1 MATMQETEHTQII
14 ELIPAYALNSLD
26 AEDAEMVMRH
36 LESCA
41 ACQAELAAFESVVNV
56 LPLAAPDIDPSAPL
70 KDRLMHRIQQV
81 TTEEKAES
89 SVPKP
94 ISQTPWQQF
103 TTALSDFLAEPRRRP
118 VAVLV
123 ILVLLLGSFFI
134 WRQLNPPISQFVLT
148 PTEIA
153 PGAQGVIEVV
163 GNGRQ
168 ASLTVNDL
176 PQLEAD
182 RQYQLW
188 LIKDGQRENGGVFS
202 VNANGWQHVTI
213 DATQPLVNYAAF
225 GITIEPAG
233 GSPGPTGERVLG
245 HSS

>member
-1 MATMQETEHTQII
+1 MQETEHKEII
-14 ELIPAYALNSLD
+14 DLIPAYALNSLD
-26 AEDAEMVMRH
+26 AEDAEKVNRH
-36 LESCA
+36 LASCA
-41 ACQAELAAFESVVNV
+41 ACQAELAAFASIVNV
-56 LPLAAPDIDPSAPL
+56 LPLAAPDIEPSAQL
-70 KDRLMHRIQQV
+70 KDRLMQRIQQA
-81 TTEEKAES
+81 TTEETAVS
-89 SVPKP
+89 RVPK
-94 ISQTPWQQF
+94 SHTQTSWQQF
-103 TTALSDFLAEPRRRP
+103 TTALSDFMAGPRRRP

-123 ILVLLLGSFFI
+123 VFVLLLGSFLV
-134 WRQLNPPISQFVLT
+134 WRQLNPPVNQFVLT

-153 PGAQGVIEVV
+153 PGAEGVIEVV

-168 ASLTVNDL
+168 ATLIVNDL
-176 PQLEAD
+176 PQLDAD

-188 LIKDGQRENGGVFS
+188 LIKEGQRENGGVFS
-202 VNANGWQHVTI
+202 VNANGWQNVTI

>member
-1 MATMQETEHTQII
+1 MQQTEHTHII

-26 AEDAEMVMRH
+26 AEDAERVTRH
-36 LESCA
+36 LASCA
-41 ACQAELAAFESVVNV
+41 ACQGELAAFASVVDV
-56 LPLAAPDIDPSAPL
+56 LPLAAPDIEPSPAL
-70 KDRLMHRIQQV
+70 KGRLMRQIQAAPGGETV
-81 TTEEKAES
+81 ERS
-89 SVPKP
+89 R
-94 ISQTPWQQF
+94 SQSTIQNSWRRF
-103 TTALSDFLAEPRRRP
+103 TSTLSDLLARPRWQP

-123 ILVLLLGSFFI
+123 VLALLLGSFFV
-134 WRQLNPPISQFVLT
+134 WRQLNPPINQFVLT

-168 ASLTVNDL
+168 ATLIVNDL
-176 PQLEAD
+176 PELDAD

-188 LIKDGQRENGGVFS
+188 LIKDGQRVSGGVFS
-202 VNANGWQHVTI
+202 VNANGWQNVTI
-213 DATQPLVNYAAF
+213 DAPQPLVDYAAF

-245 HSS
+245 FNL